1 MNERE
6 RLSRIFKD
14 PAMVDGITAMT
25 VGVWQ
30 DARRETTD
38 NPNAELVSIR
48 VIKDRAP
55 NERNLSGQELIQHE
69 ADIILT
75 QLGLNES
82 YEPSGQSKIVTRE
95 EENSKVNAIY
105 QIFSRIL
112 GEDKLEWGT
121 ERPVTFVRYEVS
133 NLDENT
139 NEISFTIPTSLANDY
154 PFDLIDIEEIRAL
167 DKEARDN
174 ARKLGKLT
182 LEHFLPT
189 PHCNVLRD
197 LGFRYGN
204 FVRSNIGET
213 ITKFNLTFDCE
224 DEEGRLD
231 ITRAI
236 LNSLFFLPTVRQEI
250 GYYKVGTTKIKRRW
264 FEHRNRYTIE
274 VEINEPL
281 DSPNYPLLNKESIE
295 LLQGSFMKIN

>member
-6 RLSRIFKD
+6 RLSKIFKD
-14 PAMVDGITAMT
+14 PAMIDGITAMT

-38 NPNAELVSIR
+38 NPNAELVSMR

-55 NERNLSGQELIQHE
+55 NEQNLSGQELIQHE
-69 ADIILT
+69 ADTILT
-75 QLGLNES
+75 QLGLNGS
-82 YEPSGQSKIVTRE
+82 YGPSGTSKVVTRDG
-95 EENSKVNAIY
+95 ENSKVNTLY
-105 QIFSRIL
+105 QILNRIL
-112 GEDKLEWGT
+112 DGDKLEWGT
-121 ERPVTFVRYEVS
+121 EEPETFVRYEVS

-139 NEISFTIPTSLANDY
+139 NEISLTIPTSLANEY
-154 PFDLIDIEEIRAL
+154 PFDSIDMEEVRAL

-174 ARKLGKLT
+174 AKKLGKLT

-189 PHCNVLRD
+189 SHCNVLRD

-224 DEEGRLD
+224 DEDGRLD

-236 LNSLFFLPTVRQEI
+236 LNSLFFLPTVRKEI
-250 GYYKVGTTKIKRRW
+250 GYYRVGTTKIKRRW
-264 FEHRNRYTIE
+264 FENRNRYVIE